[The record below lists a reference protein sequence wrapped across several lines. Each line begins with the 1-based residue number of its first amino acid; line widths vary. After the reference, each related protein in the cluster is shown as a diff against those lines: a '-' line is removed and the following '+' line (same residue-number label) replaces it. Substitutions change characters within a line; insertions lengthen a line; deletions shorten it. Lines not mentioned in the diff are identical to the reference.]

1 MGAERWDE
9 QVGSVADEAGRLLES
24 LRRTAVESAAAESA
38 AGESAARESV
48 ADDGPD
54 AVGPTTA
61 AGSTPASRAAGA
73 SGAGAGEGGMP
84 GAGSASGPDGS
95 GHDPFCTWCPLCRGA
110 AVVRSLSPET
120 LAKLADL
127 ATLAASVLTDLASSR
142 PAGGPPAS
150 DQDRPATQ
158 QGAAPARPGRRS
170 RHSGPA
176 QSRPIQVSDADDT
189 QEAPRG

>member
-24 LRRTAVESAAAESA
+24 LRRTAAESA
-38 AGESAARESV
+38 ARGS
-48 ADDGPD
+48 ADDDVPD
-54 AVGPTTA
+54 AAGPAPA
-61 AGSTPASRAAGA
+61 AGSAP
-73 SGAGAGEGGMP
+73 
-84 GAGSASGPDGS
+84 ASGPAAGGRPAAASAADPEGS

-142 PAGGPPAS
+142 PGGDRPAS
-150 DQDRPATQ
+150 DHDHPATAPDR
-158 QGAAPARPGRRS
+158 AAAGTSASDSPPPGRRS
-170 RHSGPA
+170 RRTGSAP
-176 QSRPIQVSDADDT
+176 SRPIKVSDADDP